1 MTKSLV
7 VLLALMVILTGL
19 LLSGDSLATTADTTV
34 PNNEI
39 TSNTNQTDSPLSA
52 NATITIIMTTP
63 PLPREQVSQTDL
75 ERIRIVNHGFVGARL
90 WN

>member
-1 MTKSLV
+1 MTKSLA

-19 LLSGDSLATTADTTV
+19 LLSGDSKASTGDTSI

-39 TSNTNQTDSPLSA
+39 ASSVNQTDSPLSA

-63 PLPREQVSQTDL
+63 PLPE
-75 ERIRIVNHGFVGARL
+75 E
-90 WN
+90 